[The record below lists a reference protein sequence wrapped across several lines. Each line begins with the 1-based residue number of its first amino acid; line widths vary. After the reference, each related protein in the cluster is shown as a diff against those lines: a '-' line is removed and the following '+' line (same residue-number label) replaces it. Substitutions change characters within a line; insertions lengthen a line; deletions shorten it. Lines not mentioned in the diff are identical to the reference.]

1 MRTAGTFK
9 VERVL
14 ESPQSGAV
22 TVAGGSGCQGMPRDA
37 KYLVILRVK
46 GYKHEPKKVK
56 FDEF

>member
-22 TVAGGSGCQGMPRDA
+22 TVAGGSGCQGVPRDATGMPRDA
-37 KYLVILRVK
+37 KYLVKMKTLSNLQTS
-46 GYKHEPKKVK
+46 
-56 FDEF
+56 